1 MNAPTFSSGF
11 LLNTSPQSIILNDTT
26 PYVAQGIAL
35 SQVKGNFVLKSVGGI
50 FHSNTNWATPDIVAS
65 TSLSYLTNA
74 PLDQHGRVL
83 NGQYTFTY
91 TVEVTAEAFSLPIIG
106 IDQSGQRFIVAGNQ
120 ITNILNA
127 TNGDTFII
135 ATGANAGTYAV
146 VASTCSYDLV
156 NNKTYIGVNSAIPS
170 GSDISSPI
178 TFAANTTYSTTN
190 TLNYCFLEPDVKI
203 EAIDDCF
210 KSTLVV
216 SDLTKLNAID
226 CGVILTPQSIN
237 GTMIINYPIN
247 PSTGSPMASPITVSI
262 NNQNVSYT
270 LNPICTGVFQIEYNV
285 TVIYLLPDGSTLTV
299 DLVGKKDH
307 EVVCES
313 GLCCASQCISNVYN
327 NWLEARRTNPSQEKQ
342 WEDLLMKVMGAW
354 MLYSIN
360 YECGNTSASQK
371 YLAIIIEL
379 VKTNNCNCCPETSN
393 APTWVTAPIST
404 SGTTSIV
411 VAGTGIVVTPSGT
424 NPITYTV
431 SLNAGVVNGMIAAA
445 MSSQKLFDHT
455 DTAEIAPLINGQVLK
470 YDSISGKWS
479 NLLLSLSDLTNVS
492 MSGVAQNY
500 VLTMG
505 AGGVAS
511 FAPSTFHNVIDND
524 IADVGTPASNTETVL
539 KSFTIPAG
547 TLVNNGDYVI
557 IEAGLISSTAN
568 PLLPNTIKYYFGVTP
583 TLRNTLTFSAVTFM
597 SFEFKISRVNATT
610 LFYELSEKIGN
621 LPSSLVSN
629 VWGTYAES
637 AANPLIINFSGI
649 NGAAVANSIVA
660 KFLRVC
666 INHI

>member
-262 NNQNVSYT
+262 NNQNVS
-270 LNPICTGVFQIEYNV
+270 
-285 TVIYLLPDGSTLTV
+285 
-299 DLVGKKDH
+299 
-307 EVVCES
+307 
-313 GLCCASQCISNVYN
+313 
-327 NWLEARRTNPSQEKQ
+327 
-342 WEDLLMKVMGAW
+342 
-354 MLYSIN
+354 
-360 YECGNTSASQK
+360 
-371 YLAIIIEL
+371 
-379 VKTNNCNCCPETSN
+379 
-393 APTWVTAPIST
+393 
-404 SGTTSIV
+404 
-411 VAGTGIVVTPSGT
+411 
-424 NPITYTV
+424 
-431 SLNAGVVNGMIAAA
+431 
-445 MSSQKLFDHT
+445 
-455 DTAEIAPLINGQVLK
+455 
-470 YDSISGKWS
+470 
-479 NLLLSLSDLTNVS
+479 
-492 MSGVAQNY
+492 
-500 VLTMG
+500 
-505 AGGVAS
+505 
-511 FAPSTFHNVIDND
+511 
-524 IADVGTPASNTETVL
+524 
-539 KSFTIPAG
+539 
-547 TLVNNGDYVI
+547 
-557 IEAGLISSTAN
+557 
-568 PLLPNTIKYYFGVTP
+568 
-583 TLRNTLTFSAVTFM
+583 
-597 SFEFKISRVNATT
+597 
-610 LFYELSEKIGN
+610 
-621 LPSSLVSN
+621 
-629 VWGTYAES
+629 
-637 AANPLIINFSGI
+637 
-649 NGAAVANSIVA
+649 
-660 KFLRVC
+660 
-666 INHI
+666 